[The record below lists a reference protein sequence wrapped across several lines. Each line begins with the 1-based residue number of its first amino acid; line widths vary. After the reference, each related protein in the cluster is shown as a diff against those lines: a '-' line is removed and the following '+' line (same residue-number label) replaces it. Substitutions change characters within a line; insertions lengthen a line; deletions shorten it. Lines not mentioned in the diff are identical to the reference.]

1 MKALQRISNW
11 LKGPKKE
18 TTTNAPDLL
27 DDLNLVESQGEMN
40 EDGSIT
46 WFNQGTESGN
56 PKLRTTSGI
65 TAKEL
70 TTAMKNVGKKIQEK
84 QMPEDHGYLK
94 LAVLNVL
101 QRSEQPMSNY
111 HIRKEIYLNKH
122 SYKIDNPVTERVVR
136 DAIKDLRMAGQPIC
150 AGYKGYWLS
159 TNKAEIVEQADKL
172 YYTARG
178 MNEAAQVL
186 YDVAKGYK

>member
-1 MKALQRISNW
+1 MKALQRITNW
-11 LKGPKKE
+11 LKGPKQE

-27 DDLNLVESQGEMN
+27 DDLNLVESQGEV
-40 EDGSIT
+40 IARL
-46 WFNQGTESGN
+46 
-56 PKLRTTSGI
+56 KY
-65 TAKEL
+65 
-70 TTAMKNVGKKIQEK
+70 EK
-84 QMPEDHGYLK
+84 QAKQDDHGYLK

-122 SYKIDNPVTERVVR
+122 AYKIDNPVTERVVR
-136 DAIKDLRMAGQPIC
+136 DAIKELRMAGQPIC

-172 YYTARG
+172 CYTARG
-178 MNEAAQVL
+178 MDEVAQVL

>member
-1 MKALQRISNW
+1 MKALQRITNW
-11 LKGPKKE
+11 LKGPKQQ
-18 TTTNAPDLL
+18 TTTNASDFIQDFDL
-27 DDLNLVESQGEMN
+27 LVESQGEV
-40 EDGSIT
+40 
-46 WFNQGTESGN
+46 
-56 PKLRTTSGI
+56 
-65 TAKEL
+65 TARLKY
-70 TTAMKNVGKKIQEK
+70 EK
-84 QMPEDHGYLK
+84 QAKQDDHGYLK

-122 SYKIDNPVTERVVR
+122 AYKIDNPVTERVVR

-159 TNKAEIVEQADKL
+159 TNKAEIIEQAYKL

-178 MNEAAQVL
+178 MNEAAQIL
-186 YDVAKGYK
+186 YDVAKKY